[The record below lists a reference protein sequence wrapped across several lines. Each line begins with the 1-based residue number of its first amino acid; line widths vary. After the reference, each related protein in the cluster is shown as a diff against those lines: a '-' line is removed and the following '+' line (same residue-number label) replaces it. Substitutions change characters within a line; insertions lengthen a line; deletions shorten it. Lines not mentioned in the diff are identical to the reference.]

1 MENDVI
7 KHPEHYTNRKHEC
20 WDEMEAVF
28 GKEAVITFCKLNVWK
43 YRYRAGSKGSRE
55 EDLAKADQYMDK
67 MISLQNELE
76 LQGKCND

>member
-1 MENDVI
+1 MENDAI
-7 KHPEHYTNRKHEC
+7 KHPEHYTNRTHEC
-20 WDEMEAVF
+20 WDEMAAVF

-76 LQGKCND
+76 QHGKSND